1 MSPGG
6 PHTETA
12 SHLDVSPSVSIV
24 FSFFFKKTQVIK
36 GGQVIFVIIHGVIL
50 YKTSWEK
57 C

>member
-6 PHTETA
+6 SHTETA
-12 SHLDVSPSVSIV
+12 SSLDVSPSLSIV

-50 YKTSWEK
+50 YKTALKK